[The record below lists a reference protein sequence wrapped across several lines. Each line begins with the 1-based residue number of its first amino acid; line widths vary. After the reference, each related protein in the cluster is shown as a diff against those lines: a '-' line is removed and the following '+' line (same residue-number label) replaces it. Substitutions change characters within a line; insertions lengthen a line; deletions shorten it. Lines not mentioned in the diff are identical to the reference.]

1 MLLSQSSNNNY
12 NNYNNYNNNNNNNLA
27 LCQVFFGSVKVCSIY
42 ECVCG
47 YVCVCV
53 DFTCNLLLCFIAC
66 LIFIMIII
74 VGIT

>member
-12 NNYNNYNNNNNNNLA
+12 NNNNNLA

-42 ECVCG
+42 EC
-47 YVCVCV
+47 VCVCV